1 MNHVDP
7 RYLEAKRTLDSR
19 ARSPRV
25 RDQLRTA
32 LPADPTILE
41 IGCGTGTLL
50 PRLIE
55 WGIDAG
61 TYRGIDA
68 AEQLL
73 AFARDVRPAEFR
85 REGRS
90 LVEQDRGFTVAN
102 LSVTFE
108 QGDGLEALAA
118 STDVDLIIAQAFADL
133 VPLSTLVSGIESALA
148 PGGLA
153 YLPITFDG
161 GTIFQPDHA
170 ADQAVE
176 RAYHEWIDAQS
187 GRDVHAGRHLAD
199 AFGRR
204 KNGVL
209 VGMAASDWVLR
220 PREGNYPA
228 DEAYLLRK
236 ILDFIDQAISHESV
250 DGTSDWLATRR
261 NQLAAEELTYVAH
274 QYDLLYKT
282 AGPDQKPAVR

>member
-1 MNHVDP
+1 MNHAEP
-7 RYLEAKRTLDSR
+7 RYLEAKHTLDSR

-25 RDQLRTA
+25 RDKLRA
-32 LPADPTILE
+32 ELPADPTIVE

-68 AEQLL
+68 DEQLIE
-73 AFARDVRPAEFR
+73 FARDVRPAEFR
-85 REGRS
+85 REEFAIT
-90 LVEQDRGFTVAN
+90 EQERGLTVKD

-108 QGDGLEALAA
+108 QGDGLKALGAT
-118 STDVDLIIAQAFADL
+118 TDVDLVIAQAFADL
-133 VPLSTLVSGIESALA
+133 VPISALVDSVESALA

-153 YLPITFDG
+153 YFPITFDG
-161 GTIFQPDHA
+161 GTIFQPDHPS
-170 ADQAVE
+170 DQAVE
-176 RAYHEWIDAQS
+176 RAYHESIDAQR

-199 AFGRR
+199 TLARR
-204 KNGVL
+204 ENGTL

-220 PREGNYPA
+220 PREGSYPA
-228 DEAYLLRK
+228 DEAYFLSV
-236 ILDFIDQAISHESV
+236 ILDFIEQAVSNADVGGI
-250 DGTSDWLATRR
+250 SDWLATRR
-261 NQLAAEELTYVAH
+261 AQLAAGGLTYVAH

-282 AGPDQKPAVR
+282 PKSD